1 MPAFGRDNP
10 PANTTAPADRPQS
23 LERPAAPAQSSTGA
37 KKISIFLVDD
47 HPLVRQGLGQVIG
60 AETDMAI
67 CGEAET
73 AAKALSGIDAKKP
86 DLVIV
91 DISLRGNNGLEL
103 IKNIKAIHHNLPIL
117 VFSMH
122 DETVYAQRALRA
134 GARAYVMKQESAD
147 KIILAIRRIM
157 SGDIYVSNR
166 VADQVL
172 HQLVSGGGD
181 PAGSPVDRL
190 SDREL
195 EVIQLIGRGL
205 STREIAG
212 SLNLSVKTIE
222 SHRAH
227 IKEKLNLRNAT
238 ELVQFS
244 VQWVEQENSR
254 A

>member
-1 MPAFGRDNP
+1 MTASNQSNSSAGGAPDP
-10 PANTTAPADRPQS
+10 APATG
-23 LERPAAPAQSSTGA
+23 SSA
-37 KKISIFLVDD
+37 DKKISIFIVDD
-47 HPLVRQGLGQVIG
+47 HPLVRQGLAQVIN
-60 AETDMAI
+60 AESDMHI
-67 CGEAET
+67 CGEAED
-73 AAKALSGIDAKKP
+73 APKALHLVQGKDP

-91 DISLRGNNGLEL
+91 DISLKGNNGLEL
-103 IKNIKAIHHNLPIL
+103 IKNIKALKHNLPIL

-122 DETVYAQRALRA
+122 DETIYAQRALRA

-147 KIILAIRRIM
+147 KIITAIRRIM

-172 HQLVSGGGD
+172 HQLVNGSGD
-181 PAGSPVDRL
+181 PTGSPIDRL

-195 EVIQLIGRGL
+195 EVIQLIGSGL
-205 STREIAG
+205 STREIAA

-244 VQWVEQENSR
+244 VQWVEQENAR
-254 A
+254 G

>member
-1 MPAFGRDNP
+1 MPALGRDNLP
-10 PANTTAPADRPQS
+10 PTNPLPADRQ
-23 LERPAAPAQSSTGA
+23 AASAAGSSPSSA
-37 KKISIFLVDD
+37 KKISIFIVDD

-60 AETDMAI
+60 AEPDMTI
-67 CGEAET
+67 CGEAES
-73 AAKALSGIDAKKP
+73 AAKALHGIETKKP

-103 IKNIKAIHHNLPIL
+103 IKNIKAIHSNLPIL

-122 DETVYAQRALRA
+122 DECVYAQRALRA

-147 KIILAIRRIM
+147 KIILAIRRILG
-157 SGDIYVSNR
+157 GDIYVSNR

-172 HQLVSGGGD
+172 HQLVNGGGD

-205 STREIAG
+205 STREIA
-212 SLNLSVKTIE
+212 STLNLSVKTIE

-254 A
+254 AP

>member
-1 MPAFGRDNP
+1 
-10 PANTTAPADRPQS
+10 
-23 LERPAAPAQSSTGA
+23 
-37 KKISIFLVDD
+37 V
-47 HPLVRQGLGQVIG
+47 
-60 AETDMAI
+60 
-67 CGEAET
+67 CGEAED
-73 AAKALSGIDAKKP
+73 APKALQAVDRQKP
-86 DLVIV
+86 DLIIV

-103 IKNIKAIHHNLPIL
+103 IKNIKALQHNVPIL

-147 KIILAIRRIM
+147 KIITAIRRIM

-172 HQLVSGGGD
+172 HQLVNGGGD
-181 PAGSPVDRL
+181 PGGSPVDRL

-205 STREIAG
+205 STREIAA

-244 VQWVEQENSR
+244 VQWVEQEN
-254 A
+254 AQG

>member
-1 MPAFGRDNP
+1 MSTPTPADK
-10 PANTTAPADRPQS
+10 TTADS
-23 LERPAAPAQSSTGA
+23 KSAAPSGKDSAA
-37 KKISIFLVDD
+37 NKISIFIVDD
-47 HPLVRQGLGQVIG
+47 HPLVRQGLAQIING
-60 AETDMAI
+60 ESDMYV
-67 CGEAET
+67 CGEAED
-73 AAKALSGIDAKKP
+73 APKALQAVEKHQPNLI
-86 DLVIV
+86 IV

-103 IKNIKAIHHNLPIL
+103 IKNIKALQHNVPIL

-147 KIILAIRRIM
+147 KIITAIRRIM
-157 SGDIYVSNR
+157 TGDIYVSNR

-172 HQLVSGGGD
+172 HQLVNGGGD
-181 PAGSPVDRL
+181 PGGSPVDRL

-205 STREIAG
+205 STREIAAT
-212 SLNLSVKTIE
+212 LNLSVKTIE

-244 VQWVEQENSR
+244 VQWVEQENAR

>member
-1 MPAFGRDNP
+1 MSTA
-10 PANTTAPADRPQS
+10 TTETKTKTS
-23 LERPAAPAQSSTGA
+23 V
-37 KKISIFLVDD
+37 FLVDD
-47 HPLVRQGLGQVIG
+47 HPLVRQGLAQIINH
-60 AETDMAI
+60 ETDMEVI
-67 CGEAET
+67 GEAED
-73 AAKALSGIDAKKP
+73 ASHALHLIETKQP

-103 IKNIKAIHHNLPIL
+103 IKNIKAVLPNLPIL

-122 DETVYAQRALRA
+122 DECVYAQRALRA

-147 KIILAIRRIM
+147 KILLAIRRIIG
-157 SGDIYVSNR
+157 GDIYVSHR

-172 HQLVSGGGD
+172 QQLVNGKTTGTE
-181 PAGSPVDRL
+181 SPIDRL

-195 EVIQLIGRGL
+195 EVIQLIGKGL
-205 STREIAG
+205 STREIAS

-244 VQWVEQENSR
+244 VQWVEQENNR
-254 A
+254 TT

>member
-1 MPAFGRDNP
+1 MSPSSIP
-10 PANTTAPADRPQS
+10 
-23 LERPAAPAQSSTGA
+23 ERSSTNPRPVAVVKPPLGE
-37 KKISIFLVDD
+37 KKTTVFIVDD
-47 HPLVRQGLGQVIG
+47 HPLVRQGLGQVIN
-60 AETDMAI
+60 AEADMVV
-67 CGEAET
+67 CGEAED
-73 AAKALSGIDAKKP
+73 AARALHGITTKNP

-103 IKNIKAIHHNLPIL
+103 IKNIKAVRHTIPIL

-147 KIILAIRRIM
+147 KIIMAIRRIM

-172 HQLVSGGGD
+172 HQLVNGAGD

-205 STREIAG
+205 STREIAAT
-212 SLNLSVKTIE
+212 LNLSVKTIE

-244 VQWVEQENSR
+244 VQWVEQENTR
-254 A
+254 G